1 MREIS
6 LLAVG
11 EKGKHPGRLDEGHAQ
26 FKHWSGVAK
35 YCCGA
40 KSAHYL
46 VFRGKTKS
54 PTLFRLNSYISFSA
68 VGQRMKLST
77 NVAVVVANRSVHA
90 D

>member
-26 FKHWSGVAK
+26 FKHRSESQNTAVAPNQPTILF
-35 YCCGA
+35 
-40 KSAHYL
+40 SE
-46 VFRGKTKS
+46 GK
-54 PTLFRLNSYISFSA
+54 
-68 VGQRMKLST
+68 QRVQLCS
-77 NVAVVVANRSVHA
+77 